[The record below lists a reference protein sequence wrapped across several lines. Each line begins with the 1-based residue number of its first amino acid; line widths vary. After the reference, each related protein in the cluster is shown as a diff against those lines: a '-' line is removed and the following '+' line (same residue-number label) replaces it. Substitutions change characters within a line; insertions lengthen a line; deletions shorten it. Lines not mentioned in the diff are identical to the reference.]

1 MLPAPTLAEVLEKL
15 NTLVSLQRCNPLD
28 SFYTSLYNPD
38 SLDRRCIVSRMWQLQ
53 EAKNKFSEVVEEA
66 LTHGPQVITRRG
78 VETVIVLSYTEYR
91 TMLLNRKKL
100 STFFRESP
108 LVGEDLDLTRDKSG
122 LRDDIEL

>member
-1 MLPAPTLAEVLEKL
+1 M
-15 NTLVSLQRCNPLD
+15 
-28 SFYTSLYNPD
+28 
-38 SLDRRCIVSRMWQLQ
+38 SRMWQLQ